1 MGYKL
6 NSKNLSVNNKPF
18 LNEKE
23 NIYGYNGMALKVY
36 PKGRLPEG
44 ALSERV
50 AKHLTTI
57 TTDRI
62 ILPRSILYFNDKYA
76 GFCFNMPSRNSLNGR
91 IITSDSKDLINNIV
105 VLEGDLE
112 ALTSKKVLLSN
123 LDPKQTLYNGEI
135 YLLDPSGYKIS
146 EENYFSLETT
156 NRQQLHLLLTEVIG
170 NELKK
175 DQFSKAVIDDVLSS
189 FRAKEDEMSSSLF
202 FKEKLGQ
209 HSVKKYVKKYWGR

>member
-57 TTDRI
+57 TTEGI
-62 ILPRSILYFNDKYA
+62 ILPRGILYYNDKYA
-76 GFCFNMPSRNSLNGR
+76 GYSFYMPPRNSLNGT
-91 IITSDSKDLINNIV
+91 IITSDSKDLVYNII
-105 VLEGDLE
+105 VLERDLE
-112 ALTSKKVLLSN
+112 ALTSKGVLLSN
-123 LDPKQTLYNGEI
+123 LDPQQTLYNGQI
-135 YLLDPSGYKIS
+135 YLLNPSGYKIV
-146 EENYFSLETT
+146 EEDYFSLETT

-170 NELKK
+170 NELKN
-175 DQFSKAVIDDVLSS
+175 DNFSNAIITDVLSS
-189 FRAKEDEMSSSLF
+189 FREKDDEMPSSLF
-202 FKEKLGQ
+202 FKEKLGED
-209 HSVKKYVKKYWGR
+209 SVKKYVKTNWE

>member
-57 TTDRI
+57 ATNRI

-76 GFCFNMPSRNSLNGR
+76 GFCFNIPSRNSLSGR

-105 VLEGDLE
+105 VLERDLE
-112 ALTSKKVLLSN
+112 ALTAKRVLLSN
-123 LDPKQTLYNGEI
+123 LDPEQTLYNGEI
-135 YLLDPSGYKIS
+135 YLLDPCGYRIF
-146 EENYFSLETT
+146 EEDYFSLETT
-156 NRQQLHLLLTEVIG
+156 NRQQLHLLLTEVIV
-170 NELKK
+170 NELKR
-175 DQFSKAVIDDVLSS
+175 DQFSKAIVADVLSS
-189 FRAKEDEMSSSLF
+189 FREKDDEMPSSLF
-202 FKEKLGQ
+202 FKEKLGEN
-209 HSVKKYVKKYWGR
+209 SIKKYIKKYWE